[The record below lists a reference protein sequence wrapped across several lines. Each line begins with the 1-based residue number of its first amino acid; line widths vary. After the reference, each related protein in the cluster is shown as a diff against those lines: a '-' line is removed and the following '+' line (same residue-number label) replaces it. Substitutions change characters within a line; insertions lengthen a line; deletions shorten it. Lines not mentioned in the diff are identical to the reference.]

1 MKTQRVKDVKFLP
14 YLYVGREFTSRF
26 REGQPRYIGPEL
38 QGFKKYFVLS
48 QLCL

>member
-14 YLYVGREFTSRF
+14 YLYIGRESISRF

-38 QGFKKYFVLS
+38 QSFSKYFVLS
-48 QLCL
+48 